1 MQQTS
6 TFTDLSDSAINMKP
20 YMNTGIATKVYSLID
35 ISLKCCMNNAINT
48 LVDNAKSKPN
58 VFGVMKTIKCTVK
71 PLRKGTDK

>member
-1 MQQTS
+1 MIKIATNIH
-6 TFTDLSDSAINMKP
+6 FTDLSDSAINMKP

-58 VFGVMKTIKCTVK
+58 VFGVMKSH
-71 PLRKGTDK
+71 

>member
-1 MQQTS
+1 
-6 TFTDLSDSAINMKP
+6 MKP

-58 VFGVMKTIKCTVK
+58 VFWGNEK
-71 PLRKGTDK
+71 PLNALSNH